1 MVRNLA
7 TAVFGW
13 EQNEVCLSTR
23 AWTLVCEGSL
33 FSMPRRFIQDLTDGE
48 AIDDVYYAA
57 EKQLRTNRSGGRYL
71 LVRLM
76 DRTGQLVAMLWNA
89 NDKMVEMFE
98 AGNYVR
104 VQGTTQIYNG
114 TLQVIATRI
123 ERVPSREVEESD
135 FFPLSEVELDRL
147 AQRLER
153 HLRGIQDN
161 LLRCLAECFLM
172 DEHFMRR
179 LQQVPA
185 AIKHHHAFRGGLLQ
199 HVVTMLDVA
208 EAISP
213 LYPQLNRD
221 LLKMG
226 IFLHDLGKVEELA
239 FERELGYTDAGQL
252 VGHVVQGVQILD
264 RYIAQAE
271 RLLDEPFPEPL
282 ALQLKHMILS
292 HHGSYEFGSPKLP
305 MTLEA
310 LALHYIDSL
319 DAQLYSFARILQEGA
334 QPNGWTAYQPH
345 LSRKLFRTYDPP
357 IPNNGG

>member
-1 MVRNLA
+1 M
-7 TAVFGW
+7 
-13 EQNEVCLSTR
+13 S
-23 AWTLVCEGSL
+23 
-33 FSMPRRFIQDLTDGE
+33 RRFINELTDGE
-48 AIDDVYYAA
+48 SIDEVYYAA

-98 AGNYVR
+98 AGDYVR

-114 TLQVIATRI
+114 ALQVIATRI
-123 ERVPSREVEESD
+123 ERVPSREVDESD

-153 HLRGIQDN
+153 HLRAVQNGA
-161 LLRCLAECFLM
+161 LRALAECFLM
-172 DEHFMRR
+172 DEQFMRR
-179 LQQVPA
+179 FQQAPA
-185 AIKHHHAFRGGLLQ
+185 AIKHHHAFRGGLMQ

-208 EAISP
+208 EAIAP
-213 LYPQLNRD
+213 FYPQLDRD

-226 IFLHDLGKVEELA
+226 IFLHDLGKLEELA

-252 VGHVVQGVQILD
+252 VGHVVQGVELLN
-264 RYIAQAE
+264 RYMGQVE
-271 RLLDEPFPEPL
+271 KLSGEPFPDYL
-282 ALQLKHMILS
+282 AQQLKHIILS

-310 LALHYIDSL
+310 LAVHYLDSL
-319 DAQLYSFARILQEGA
+319 DAQLYSFARILEEGVQA
-334 QPNGWTAYQPH
+334 GGWTAYQPH
-345 LSRKLFRTYDPP
+345 LCRKLFRASETQLSAD
-357 IPNNGG
+357 GG